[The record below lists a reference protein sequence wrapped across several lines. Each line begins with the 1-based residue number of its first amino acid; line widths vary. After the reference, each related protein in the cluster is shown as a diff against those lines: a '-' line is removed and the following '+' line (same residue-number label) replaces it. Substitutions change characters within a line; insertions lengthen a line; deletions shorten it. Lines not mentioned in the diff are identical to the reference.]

1 MKETTREIG
10 KQLLS
15 IIRLILFLPLGFLGG
30 VIVRMLLFYILKLW
44 SFGTM
49 DTDSYWSGSA
59 IFMGLITWYATY
71 SISWV
76 IKPKFVSIKS
86 FVICWSFVMGLFVAM
101 TLNLFFNPP
110 YEGYPVRRD
119 VFKTLIPIGVLVWLE
134 RDKKNGLYS
143 MEAKRYEK

>member
-1 MKETTREIG
+1 MKRF
-10 KQLLS
+10 LS

-30 VIVRMLLFYILKLW
+30 SIVGKLFSTILKLW

-49 DTDSYWSGSA
+49 DTNSYWSGSA
-59 IFMGLITWYATY
+59 IFLSLILWSATY
-71 SISWV
+71 FISWF

-86 FVICWSFVMGLFVAM
+86 IVICWSFVMGLFIAI

-110 YEGYPVRRD
+110 YEGYPVSRD

-143 MEAKRYEK
+143 FEAKRYEK